1 MVRNTP
7 FPPLCLLL
15 SSLVCGCGTGSGWTR
30 TGNDGVTAIQFSDI
44 PVPAGMKLL
53 ERFHRSDSIQVGDYR
68 YGNFAYSGTVP
79 VAEVSQYL
87 RERMPQ
93 HGWKLAERQQEK
105 EGEVLVF
112 RRGPYTA
119 RCQLSSDGVTTI
131 WNLAVRTRKSPP
143 AGQGQ

>member
-7 FPPLCLLL
+7 TPPMVLLVLGLLCA
-15 SSLVCGCGTGSGWTR
+15 CGTGPAWGGASD
-30 TGNDGVTAIQFSDI
+30 DGVAAIQFSDI
-44 PVPAGMKLL
+44 PVPAGMKLF

-68 YGNFAYSGTVP
+68 YGNFVYSGTVP

-93 HGWKLAERQQEK
+93 HGWKLVEREQTE

-119 RCQLSSDGVTTI
+119 RCQLSTDGVTTT
-131 WNLAVRTRKSPP
+131 WNLAVRTRKP
-143 AGQGQ
+143 APQGQ